1 MARKTPFWRGVWL
14 LLVPITSLMVTS
26 LQAFQG
32 KSTIEFNF
40 AIFETVSTFKQQNRT
55 PDSGPLNSAGSDR
68 IFRNCS
74 VHGVDSIHFAFI
86 KSNWICENV
95 TKTSIRTDGIVLVDM
110 CSPAM

>member
-55 PDSGPLNSAGSDR
+55 PDSGPLNSSFGRLGSDFSKLFCSRSGFHSLR
-68 IFRNCS
+68 IYKIEL
-74 VHGVDSIHFAFI
+74 D
-86 KSNWICENV
+86 
-95 TKTSIRTDGIVLVDM
+95 L
-110 CSPAM
+110 